1 MLFNSYAYL
10 FLLLPIAVSVFFLIG
25 ARGHHKVAIS
35 WLVAI
40 SLFFYGWWNPAYLI
54 LIIASMLGNYAL
66 GIMLSERGYRNR
78 KLVLA
83 VGIMV
88 NLGMLGY
95 FKYANFF
102 VDNANFLLGANFH
115 LNEII
120 LPLAISFFT
129 FQQIAYL
136 VDAYKG
142 ETKEYSF
149 LHYCLFVTFFPQLI
163 AGPIVHHKEMLP
175 QFTRDIIYRF
185 NSSNLVVGSSIFILG
200 LFKKVFLADN
210 IAIYATPVFAA
221 ADGSEAIGFY
231 EAWGA
236 AFSYSLQLYFD
247 FSGYADMAIG
257 SARLFGI
264 KLPLNFNSPYKSKSI
279 IEFWR
284 RWHMTLSRFLRDY
297 LYIPLGGSRKG
308 RIRRY
313 ANLII
318 TMLLG
323 GLWHGA
329 GWTFIVWGGLHG
341 LYLVINHLWQ
351 AICKLLALQWVSN
364 TRVFGMF
371 AWTLTYLAVLVAWV
385 FFRAETFDGAI
396 SILAAMMA
404 FDEMS
409 RPIVNIVSSLTTN
422 SSDDLNNELVYGLT
436 AAAWIAVLLFI
447 TFVFPNTQEF
457 MRRWEP
463 AYQVDQINKQEPQS
477 ETLFEWSPGIKW
489 ALFLGGMLTVS
500 LAFMQA
506 PSEFLYW
513 QF

>member
-10 FLLLPIAVSVFFLIG
+10 FLLLPISAGVFYWIG
-25 ARGHHKVAIS
+25 ASGHHRIAIS
-35 WLVAI
+35 WLVVV
-40 SLFFYGWWNPAYLI
+40 SLFFYGWWNPAYLL
-54 LIIASMLGNYAL
+54 LIVGSMLGNYAI
-66 GIMLSERGYRNR
+66 GIILSEAGSRNKR
-78 KLVLA
+78 LILA
-83 VGIMV
+83 AGVMT
-88 NLGMLGY
+88 NLSMLGY

-102 VDNANFLLGANFH
+102 VDNANIIFGTNFN
-115 LNEII
+115 LDNII

-129 FQQIAYL
+129 FQQVAYL

-142 ETKEYSF
+142 ETREYNF

-175 QFTRDIIYRF
+175 QFTSDSIYRF
-185 NSSNLVVGSSIFILG
+185 KTSNLAIGSSIFILG

-210 IAIYATPVFAA
+210 VAIYATPVFAA
-221 ADGSEAIGFY
+221 ADSGQSIGFY
-231 EAWGA
+231 DGWSASL
-236 AFSYSLQLYFD
+236 SYSLQLYFD

-279 IEFWR
+279 VEFWR

-313 ANLII
+313 INLMI

-323 GLWHGA
+323 GFWHGA
-329 GWTFIVWGGLHG
+329 GWTFIAWGGLHG
-341 LYLVINHLWQ
+341 SYLVINHLWQ
-351 AICKLLALQWVSN
+351 SICKSLSLQWLS
-364 TRVFGMF
+364 TARGFRVF
-371 AWTLTYLAVLVAWV
+371 AWVLTYLAVVVAWV

-396 SILAAMMA
+396 RILSAMMA
-404 FDEMS
+404 FDEIYQ
-409 RPIVNIVSSLTTN
+409 PIANIVSAFTTN
-422 SSDDLNNELVYGLT
+422 TNDGLSKNLVDGLMAT
-436 AAAWIAVLLFI
+436 AWIVVLTFI
-447 TFVFPNTQEF
+447 TLVLPNTQEF

-463 AYQVDQINKQEPQS
+463 AYQADQIAEQKLKS
-477 ETLFEWSPGIKW
+477 EILFEWCPSIKW
-489 ALFLGGMLTVS
+489 ALILGAMLTVS